1 MGITHTEAT
10 LQGSG
15 GLKLFTHSHEV
26 EKPVGGVVILH
37 GYCEHSLRYPHVVE
51 ALNKA
56 DLNAYLLDHRGH
68 GRSEGPRAAVLRFEE
83 YLEDLDIFLRRVR
96 EQYQGPLFLLG
107 HSMGGLI
114 AATYALRRKPQLAGV
129 VLSSPYLGLKIP
141 LPLYKALAG
150 RLISRLLPQA
160 NITSELSPSLLT
172 HDQAIVADYISDP
185 DVPKIANTR
194 WFTEAAAAQA
204 YCMAQAHTLGMPLL
218 LMHGGDDRIADPDQS
233 RRFVS
238 RVNRPDAKIVILDG
252 LYHEI
257 FNEIGREAVIK
268 SAVDWI
274 LEHSIKE

>member
-1 MGITHTEAT
+1 MGITHTETT
-10 LQGSG
+10 LIGSG
-15 GLKLFTHSHEV
+15 GLKLSTYSHEV
-26 EKPVGGVVILH
+26 DEPVGGVVILH

-56 DLNAYLLDHRGH
+56 DLNVYLLDHRGH

-96 EQYQGPLFLLG
+96 ERNPGPLFLLG

-114 AATYALRRKPQLAGV
+114 AATYTLRRKPQLQGV

-141 LPLYKALAG
+141 LPFYKALAG
-150 RLISRLLPQA
+150 RLISRILPKA

-194 WFTEAAAAQA
+194 WFTEASAAQA
-204 YCMAQAHTLGMPLL
+204 YCQAQAHTFSVPLL
-218 LMHGGDDRIADPDQS
+218 LMHGGDDRIADPDMS
-233 RRFVS
+233 RRFAS
-238 RVNRPDAKIVILDG
+238 RVNRPDTKMVILDG

-268 SAVDWI
+268 TAVDWI
-274 LEHSIKE
+274 LEHSRKE

>member
-1 MGITHTEAT
+1 M
-10 LQGSG
+10 
-15 GLKLFTHSHEV
+15 LFRSHEV

-114 AATYALRRKPQLAGV
+114 AATYALRRKPQVAGV

-141 LPLYKALAG
+141 LPFYKALAG

-194 WFTEAAAAQA
+194 WFTEASAAQA
-204 YCMAQAHTLGMPLL
+204 YCQAQAHTLGMPLL

-233 RRFVS
+233 RRFIS

-268 SAVDWI
+268 AAVDWI
-274 LEHSIKE
+274 LERAVKE